1 MEVFMSDNDNKKI
14 ILPYSISVRELA
26 EKMDASPIQ
35 VIKVLMANGVMASIN
50 QNVDFDTA
58 AVVASELGFEPELA
72 KIEEEEPEEKGEV
85 PLWRRV
91 IADEKEED
99 LQPRPP
105 VVTMLGHVD
114 HGKTS
119 LLDAIRKTN
128 VAGGEEGGITQ
139 HIGAY
144 QIEHKGRKITFLDTP
159 GHAAFTSMR
168 ARGAQGADIVVLVVA
183 ADDGVKPQTR
193 EAANHAKAARVPIV
207 VALNKMDLQ
216 SANPELAKKQLSE
229 IDLVPD
235 EWDGDTI
242 VVPVSATKLQ
252 GLDDLMEAILLVADN
267 KEIKANPDGE
277 IFGTVV
283 EAELDKL
290 RGTMATLLLQNGT
303 IEVGDTILA
312 GKAYGRIKA
321 MFDFRGNPII
331 EAGPSTPIA
340 VMGLND
346 VPRAGDIFRVVD
358 SEKEARSIVEE
369 IENNEE
375 QQSIAPRATLEDL
388 FERLQAGEE
397 QELRLIV
404 KADVQG
410 SLEPIVNSL
419 KELGEKQSEV
429 SINVLHQETGNITE
443 SDIMLAAASDAI
455 VIGFAVDADNAAKR
469 LAETEKVSIR
479 LYTIIYRLIE
489 DVEKAIKGML
499 EPEMV
504 ERTLGQ
510 AKVLATFKVS
520 KFKVAAGCRVID
532 GEIRRNSKI
541 RVIRNS
547 KLIFEGE
554 IGSLK
559 RGKDDVRE
567 VRDGF
572 ECGLALK
579 QFHEFEEGD
588 LLECYVIEEQSL

>member
-1 MEVFMSDNDNKKI
+1 VSDNDIKKI
-14 ILPYSISVRELA
+14 ILPYNISVRDLA
-26 EKMDASPIQ
+26 EKMEASPID

-50 QNVDFDTA
+50 QSVDFDTA
-58 AVVASELGFEPELA
+58 AVVVSELGFEPEL
-72 KIEEEEPEEKGEV
+72 EEIVEEVSEEKGEV
-85 PLWRRV
+85 PLWRRI
-91 IADEKEED
+91 IADEDEDD
-99 LQPRPP
+99 LQLRPP

-119 LLDAIRKTN
+119 LLDAVRQAN

-144 QIEHKGRKITFLDTP
+144 QVEHKGRKITFLDTP

-183 ADDGVKPQTR
+183 ADDGVMPQTR

-207 VALNKMDLQ
+207 VALNKMDLPA
-216 SANPELAKKQLSE
+216 ANPELAKRQLSE

-242 VVPVSATKLQ
+242 IVPVSATKME

-267 KEIKANPDGE
+267 KNIKANPAGDVM
-277 IFGTVV
+277 GTVV
-283 EAELDKL
+283 DAELDKF
-290 RGTMATLLLQNGT
+290 RGVMATLLLQNGT
-303 IEVGDTILA
+303 IHVGDTILA
-312 GKAYGRIKA
+312 GKAHGRIKA
-321 MFDFRGNPII
+321 MFDYRGKRIKK
-331 EAGPSTPIA
+331 AGPSTPIA

-346 VPRAGDIFRVVD
+346 VPHAGDIFRVVE
-358 SEKEARSIVEE
+358 STKEARAIVEDME
-369 IENNEE
+369 DDEKSQNIV
-375 QQSIAPRATLEDL
+375 QRATLEDL

-419 KELGEKQSEV
+419 NELGENQSEV
-429 SINVLHQETGNITE
+429 SIEILHQETGNVTE
-443 SDIMLAAASDAI
+443 SDVMLAAASDAI
-455 VIGFAVDADNAAKR
+455 VIGFAVDADNAAMR
-469 LAETEKVSIR
+469 LAENEGVSVR

-489 DVEKAIKGML
+489 DIDKAIKGML
-499 EPEMV
+499 EPELV
-504 ERTLGQ
+504 ERTIGK

-520 KFKVAAGCRVID
+520 RFKVAAGCRVMD
-532 GEIRRNSKI
+532 GVIRRNGKI

-547 KLIFEGE
+547 KAIFEGE

-559 RGKDDVRE
+559 REKDDVRE
-567 VRDGF
+567 VREGF

-579 QFHEFEEGD
+579 QFHEFAEGD
-588 LLECYVIEEQSL
+588 LLECYVIEEQSV

>member
-1 MEVFMSDNDNKKI
+1 
-14 ILPYSISVRELA
+14 
-26 EKMDASPIQ
+26 
-35 VIKVLMANGVMASIN
+35 
-50 QNVDFDTA
+50 
-58 AVVASELGFEPELA
+58 
-72 KIEEEEPEEKGEV
+72 
-85 PLWRRV
+85 
-91 IADEKEED
+91 
-99 LQPRPP
+99 
-105 VVTMLGHVD
+105 
-114 HGKTS
+114 
-119 LLDAIRKTN
+119 
-128 VAGGEEGGITQ
+128 
-139 HIGAY
+139 
-144 QIEHKGRKITFLDTP
+144 
-159 GHAAFTSMR
+159 MR

-183 ADDGVKPQTR
+183 ADDGVMPQTR

-207 VALNKMDLQ
+207 VALNKMDLP
-216 SANPELAKKQLSE
+216 SANPEMAKKQLAE

-242 VVPVSATKLQ
+242 IVPVSATKMQ

-267 KEIKANPDGE
+267 KEIKANPKGE
-277 IFGTVV
+277 VFGTVV
-283 EAELDKL
+283 EAELDKF

-312 GKAYGRIKA
+312 GKAHGRIKA
-321 MFDFRGNPII
+321 MFDFRGKPIKK
-331 EAGPSTPIA
+331 AGPSTPIA

-346 VPRAGDIFRVVD
+346 VPRAGDIFRVVE
-358 SEKEARSIVEE
+358 SEKEARAIVEDME
-369 IENNEE
+369 ANEE
-375 QQSIAPRATLEDL
+375 QRIAAPRATLEDL

-443 SDIMLAAASDAI
+443 SDVMLAAASDAI

-469 LAETEKVSIR
+469 LAETEGVSVR

-489 DVEKAIKGML
+489 DVEKALKGML
-499 EPEMV
+499 EPELV
-504 ERTLGQ
+504 ERTVGS
-510 AKVLATFKVS
+510 AKVLATFAVS
-520 KFKVAAGCRVID
+520 RFKVAAGCRVID
-532 GEIRRNSKI
+532 GEIRRNGKI
-541 RVIRNS
+541 RVIRNNAVV
-547 KLIFEGE
+547 FEGE

-567 VRDGF
+567 VREGF
-572 ECGLALK
+572 ECGIALK

-588 LLECYVIEEQSL
+588 LLECYVIEEQAR